1 MTLLIDSVLTLAGL
15 LIWIRGSSE
24 NDDVWSLFLRVF
36 AVLDLAVVLL
46 GKGQLLL
53 EIPLLLLALAL
64 PSVARLENSRQGLR

>member
-1 MTLLIDSVLTLAGL
+1 MTVLIDSVLVLAGL

-36 AVLDLAVVLL
+36 AVVDLAVVVL
-46 GKGQLLL
+46 GNGQLLL

-64 PSVARLENSRQGLR
+64 PSVARLEKGRQRLR

>member
-1 MTLLIDSVLTLAGL
+1 MTLLIDSVLILAGL

>member
-1 MTLLIDSVLTLAGL
+1 MIVLIDSVLMLAGL

-36 AVLDLAVVLL
+36 AVVDLAVVLL
-46 GKGQLLL
+46 GNGQLLL

-64 PSVARLENSRQGLR
+64 PSVARLENGRQSLR

>member
-1 MTLLIDSVLTLAGL
+1 MTLLIDSVLMLAGL
-15 LIWIRGSSE
+15 VIWIRGNSE

-36 AVLDLAVVLL
+36 AGVDLAVVVL

-64 PSVARLENSRQGLR
+64 PSVARLEHSRQSIR

>member
-1 MTLLIDSVLTLAGL
+1 VLMLAGL
-15 LIWIRGSSE
+15 VIWIRGNSE

-36 AVLDLAVVLL
+36 AGVDLAVVVL

-64 PSVARLENSRQGLR
+64 PSVARLEHSRQSIR

>member
-1 MTLLIDSVLTLAGL
+1 MTVLIDSVLMLAGL

-36 AVLDLAVVLL
+36 AVVDLAVVVL
-46 GKGQLLL
+46 GNGQLLL

-64 PSVARLENSRQGLR
+64 PSVARLENGRQRLR

>member
-1 MTLLIDSVLTLAGL
+1 VLIDSVLLLAGL

-36 AVLDLAVVLL
+36 AVVDLAVVVL
-46 GKGQLLL
+46 GNGQLLL

-64 PSVARLENSRQGLR
+64 PSVARLENGRQRLR

>member
-1 MTLLIDSVLTLAGL
+1 MTVLIDSVLMLAGL

-64 PSVARLENSRQGLR
+64 PSVARLENGRQSLR

>member
-1 MTLLIDSVLTLAGL
+1 MTVLIDSVLLLAGL

-36 AVLDLAVVLL
+36 AVVDLAVVVL
-46 GKGQLLL
+46 GNGQLLL

-64 PSVARLENSRQGLR
+64 PSVARLENGRQRLR

>member
-1 MTLLIDSVLTLAGL
+1 MTLLIDCVLMLAGL
-15 LIWIRGSSE
+15 VIWIRGNSE

-36 AVLDLAVVLL
+36 AGVDLAVVVL

-64 PSVARLENSRQGLR
+64 PSVARLEHSRQSIR

>member
-64 PSVARLENSRQGLR
+64 PSVARLENGRQSLR